1 MDRNTPRKLQLA
13 ILPNCMKPKVK
24 FCKYNLLIT
33 MEFLFIIGMA
43 VCFVTCSKEP
53 KEPTY
58 AESLIKVDSL
68 TIKNLPTV
76 GSSGLFSIHLYGTIS
91 GDGCSSYSHYKAY
104 WQNQDFIIEAWKQTK
119 VHPVACPTVMVYLD
133 EIIIFYRDS
142 FPADFIIKVKQ
153 PNGFYLEEPMI

>member
-1 MDRNTPRKLQLA
+1 
-13 ILPNCMKPKVK
+13 MKPEDNS
-24 FCKYNLLIT
+24 FKYNLLL
-33 MEFLFIIGMA
+33 MVKFLFVIGMA
-43 VCFVTCSKEP
+43 TCFVNCS

-68 TIKNLPTV
+68 TIENLPAV

-91 GDGCSSYSHYKAY
+91 GNGCSGYSHYKAY

-119 VHPVACPTVMVYLD
+119 VHVIACPTVMVYLD

-142 FPADFIIKVKQ
+142 FPVNFTIKVKQ
-153 PNGFYLEEPMI
+153 PNGSYLEEPMI

>member
-1 MDRNTPRKLQLA
+1 
-13 ILPNCMKPKVK
+13 MKPEDNS
-24 FCKYNLLIT
+24 FKYNLLL
-33 MEFLFIIGMA
+33 MVKFLFVIGMA
-43 VCFVTCSKEP
+43 TCFVNCS

-68 TIKNLPTV
+68 TIENLPAV

-91 GDGCSSYSHYKAY
+91 GNGCSSYSHYKAY

-119 VHPVACPTVMVYLD
+119 VNAVACPTVMVYLD

-142 FPADFIIKVKQ
+142 FPENFTIKVKQ
-153 PNGFYLEEPMI
+153 PGGSYLEEPMI